1 MRGLTLNK
9 LSFARG
15 ENVHLLHDTKHDL
28 VVCDIYVTIGFPEVL
43 TRDLI

>member
-15 ENVHLLHDTKHDL
+15 ENVHLLHDTKLVL
-28 VVCDIYVTIGFPEVL
+28 VVRYLCYEQEEFSRNVES
-43 TRDLI
+43 